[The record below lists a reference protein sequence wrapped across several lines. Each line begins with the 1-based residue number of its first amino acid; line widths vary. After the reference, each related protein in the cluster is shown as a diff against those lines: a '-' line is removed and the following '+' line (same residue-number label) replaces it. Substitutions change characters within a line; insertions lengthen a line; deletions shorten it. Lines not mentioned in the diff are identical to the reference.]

1 MNYKTGTLLD
11 VYQLESSLS
20 NHGGTASVYLAH
32 LQQDTKRR
40 VAIKIAQTDPSGAT
54 HEDLLLQHEAQLL
67 SQADWRHPG
76 IVRLFPTPLD
86 GRKPEYALRAV
97 ALQDRPWYMA
107 MEYLK
112 GKSLTE
118 NLTVI
123 QKYPFEW
130 RLELFYQILI
140 AIDFIHSKGYAH
152 RDLKPGNI
160 VFRDAISS
168 AIAPQ
173 PVLIDFAL
181 TLDKLGEKN
190 IIDNAHT
197 LEYAAPERVRRAMGD
212 ENAPVENVRASDV
225 WSLGLIFS
233 EILTGQNPLKNSK
246 DVRTTIIRDQLI
258 PNIPT
263 HFRESVVL
271 VNLISAMLN
280 REPGSRPSVAL
291 VLQTL
296 ERVFLPPW
304 MN

>member
-1 MNYKTGTLLD
+1 MNYKIGTRLD
-11 VYQLESSLS
+11 IYSLESPLS

-32 LQQDTKRR
+32 LQKDPKRK

-54 HEDLLLQHEAQLL
+54 HEDLLLQHEAQILNR
-67 SQADWRHPG
+67 ADWRHSG
-76 IVRLFPTPLD
+76 IVRIFPTPLD

-97 ALQDRPWYMA
+97 ALQDGPWYMA

-118 NLTVI
+118 NLGAM
-123 QKYPFEW
+123 QKYPLEW
-130 RLELFYQILI
+130 RFELFYQILTTI
-140 AIDFIHSKGYAH
+140 AFIHEKGYAH

-160 VFRDAISS
+160 VFREPISPN
-168 AIAPQ
+168 AAPH

-181 TLDKLGEKN
+181 TLNKLGEKN

-212 ENAPVENVRASDV
+212 ENAPVEHIRAADM

-258 PNIPT
+258 PSVPS

-271 VNLISAMLN
+271 VNLISAMLSRDPAN
-280 REPGSRPSVAL
+280 RPSIEL

-296 ERVFLPPW
+296 ERVFQPPW
-304 MN
+304 VN

>member
-1 MNYKTGTLLD
+1 MNYKFGTRLD
-11 VYQLESSLS
+11 IYNLEASLS

-32 LQQDTKRR
+32 VQEDPKRK
-40 VAIKIAQTDPSGAT
+40 VAVKIAQTDPSGAT
-54 HEDLLLQHEAQLL
+54 HEDLLLQHEAQIL
-67 SQADWRHPG
+67 SQASWRHPG

-86 GRKPEYALRAV
+86 GRKPEYSLRAV

-118 NLTVI
+118 NLSAL
-123 QKYPFEW
+123 QKYPLEW
-130 RLELFYQILI
+130 RLELFYQILSAI
-140 AIDFIHSKGYAH
+140 AFIHQKEYAH

-160 VFRDAISS
+160 VFRDAISPN
-168 AIAPQ
+168 AAPQ

-181 TLDKLGEKN
+181 TINKLGETN
-190 IIDNAHT
+190 IIDNAYT

-212 ENAPVENVRASDV
+212 ENAPIENIRAADM

-233 EILTGQNPLKNSK
+233 EILTGQNPLKSSK

-258 PNIPT
+258 PNIPS

-280 REPGSRPSVAL
+280 RDPANRPSVEL

-296 ERVFLPPW
+296 ERVFQPPW